1 MTAIACILIALG
13 LWMAFG
19 LKSRGHR
26 RLNHLGIEVFASYGA
41 RLRARALDSVG
52 WLVVVVLL
60 TFGVVILAVAYESTW
75 GWLVLL
81 PLYAWIAFLIL
92 GT

>member
-13 LWMAFG
+13 LWMAFS
-19 LKSRGHR
+19 LKSRRHR
-26 RLNHLGIEVFASYGA
+26 RLNQLGIEVFTSYGA
-41 RLRARALDSVG
+41 RLRAKALDSVS

-60 TFGVVILAVAYESTW
+60 TSGVVILAVAYESTW
-75 GWLVLL
+75 GWLVLV
-81 PLYAWIAFLIL
+81 PLYAWFLFLTL